1 MSQHSNQFEKKAWLR
16 RIEKKVY
23 GAALYVV
30 QDEPRAIEIAK
41 AALLHLYRDEQQP
54 VEGSKAERRKVLS
67 AVFQSY
73 SRMELSYEAENRR

>member
-30 QDEPRAIEIAK
+30 QDEPRAI
-41 AALLHLYRDEQQP
+41 DEQQP
-54 VEGSKAERRKVLS
+54 VEGSKEERRKVLS